1 MRANIGVRLLFVF
14 DSSAH
19 GLSPWR
25 RTAEANKLTQA
36 QSSPAVPSQA
46 KPSPVGRSLL
56 SLMRGGSIGR
66 VFGSSK
72 VFEEACLR
80 KACLGEAFLEEAC
93 LEEASLEEWGPGS
106 GKVRVCRWLLAQR
119 L

>member
-1 MRANIGVRLLFVF
+1 MASDSRGQQAHPSPVELSRA
-14 DSSAH
+14 
-19 GLSPWR
+19 
-25 RTAEANKLTQA
+25 Q
-36 QSSPAVPSQA
+36 PSQA
-46 KPSPVGRSLL
+46 KPSWSEPPLTNE
-56 SLMRGGSIGR
+56 GGSIGH

>member
-1 MRANIGVRLLFVF
+1 MAADSRGQQAHPSQVEPSRA
-14 DSSAH
+14 
-19 GLSPWR
+19 
-25 RTAEANKLTQA
+25 Q
-36 QSSPAVPSQA
+36 PSQA
-46 KPSPVGRSLL
+46 KPSWSEPPLTND
-56 SLMRGGSIGR
+56 GGSIGH